1 MNIINNNI
9 NIFKEL
15 DLHWTVKEIQRKKL
29 DEIYI
34 EIIKALIKTKKIND
48 FEYTEDLF
56 NQMDLKNII
65 ITKTM
70 FDQLSEFLN
79 SKENCLNDYNIYE
92 FEHFSDDAKRNFYY
106 FLLEYILKDSSYIYQ
121 IDFLLK
127 IRNNLIKKIRKKL
140 SITIDKKNEKI
151 LELLLGS
158 KYYLDK
164 LKDNPKNE
172 SISTGEDSD
181 KNDFIKKVQIPKQIE
196 NILDEDHNIYNNF
209 KGFMSKVLNSCSF
222 IFKRKNKEKF
232 YFNILNED
240 EQEEQ
245 EEQEE
250 MKENK
255 KIEIDE
261 KVLIDNFSRLLD
273 FLDNFMKNIKLTFTY
288 KYNLIIKLIF
298 KKEKNNK
305 SIFNIKC
312 KYNYYPPNG
321 NKTYSFQDENILI
334 NGLNSLNQGFNYL
347 VNEITQ
353 SEYEDIEFIEYND
366 IDVLKIIK
374 ERRERERKEKEEKKK
389 EIKNEKKK
397 LSLIDIGN
405 LTNVSEYKIIEYKR
419 QIIFKQKNSSR
430 LDGVEFIKPL
440 SNNYFIIGG
449 NSKILYIIN
458 QEFIKIKEIKI
469 SNIINNVYEIK
480 NNNENI
486 KNLKFVCCTYEGN
499 YLINYNIKD
508 NYYTSDIKETN
519 FSFLLELDNN
529 CYIISNINGTFL
541 ETQLF
546 SDNLIDK
553 ILNYTYK
560 IGIKINKNIIVLGS
574 NSIIPNGKDKLIIYN
589 TKTHEIQ
596 NEFEGYSFNLC
607 NNSLLLIK
615 FKDNYNN
622 DILICACKQY
632 TFFQRN
638 GILLINLDLV
648 NELEI
653 YDSFY
658 NTYSFEPFCFCPI
671 LYVDNNNNDA
681 IINET
686 KYIFVGGFNTE
697 KGQGEIKLYKIICGK
712 NGYDTKIEFIQDLN
726 LENNN
731 NNFNGFNGAVTSIIQ
746 SKNTGNM
753 LISCSDGNVYLFSH
767 PNINYYLF
775 YDEKENNN
783 YKYEKIIYND
793 KNLDT
798 MSNTKIET
806 EKEKIDNKIYLER
819 ILKTNKY
826 KIYSDLFLFK

>member
-1 MNIINNNI
+1 MRMKYYRTKKSVRLSKNNNYFDINQKTNMGDVFLKDMNDIDTLIQYEKIIIIEFLYFNRKTIEDILYTNEEIFNIRNESLKKELPNYFYLDILITDNPDIINYIYSIDIIEEANDYNNNNIKKKLSQMILSKIIKDLINNYKSTENYDENKEYNILKKIEDENMNIINNNI

-353 SEYEDIEFIEYND
+353 SEYEDIEFIENND

-374 ERRERERKEKEEKKK
+374 ERRERERK
-389 EIKNEKKK
+389 
-397 LSLIDIGN
+397 
-405 LTNVSEYKIIEYKR
+405 
-419 QIIFKQKNSSR
+419 
-430 LDGVEFIKPL
+430 
-440 SNNYFIIGG
+440 
-449 NSKILYIIN
+449 
-458 QEFIKIKEIKI
+458 
-469 SNIINNVYEIK
+469 
-480 NNNENI
+480 
-486 KNLKFVCCTYEGN
+486 
-499 YLINYNIKD
+499 
-508 NYYTSDIKETN
+508 
-519 FSFLLELDNN
+519 
-529 CYIISNINGTFL
+529 
-541 ETQLF
+541 
-546 SDNLIDK
+546 
-553 ILNYTYK
+553 
-560 IGIKINKNIIVLGS
+560 
-574 NSIIPNGKDKLIIYN
+574 
-589 TKTHEIQ
+589 
-596 NEFEGYSFNLC
+596 
-607 NNSLLLIK
+607 
-615 FKDNYNN
+615 
-622 DILICACKQY
+622 
-632 TFFQRN
+632 
-638 GILLINLDLV
+638 
-648 NELEI
+648 
-653 YDSFY
+653 
-658 NTYSFEPFCFCPI
+658 
-671 LYVDNNNNDA
+671 
-681 IINET
+681 
-686 KYIFVGGFNTE
+686 
-697 KGQGEIKLYKIICGK
+697 
-712 NGYDTKIEFIQDLN
+712 
-726 LENNN
+726 
-731 NNFNGFNGAVTSIIQ
+731 
-746 SKNTGNM
+746 
-753 LISCSDGNVYLFSH
+753 
-767 PNINYYLF
+767 
-775 YDEKENNN
+775 
-783 YKYEKIIYND
+783 
-793 KNLDT
+793 
-798 MSNTKIET
+798 
-806 EKEKIDNKIYLER
+806 
-819 ILKTNKY
+819 
-826 KIYSDLFLFK
+826 